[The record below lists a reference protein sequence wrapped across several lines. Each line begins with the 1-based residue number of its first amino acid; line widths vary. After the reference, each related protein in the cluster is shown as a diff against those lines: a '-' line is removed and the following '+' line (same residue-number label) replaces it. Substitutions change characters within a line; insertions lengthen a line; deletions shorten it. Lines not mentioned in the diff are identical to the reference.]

1 MGLATAQ
8 AKLASLRPSLPLV
21 AGALPKFESVTDTT
35 FLFV

>member
-8 AKLASLRPSLPLV
+8 AKLAPLRPSLPLA
-21 AGALPKFESVTDTT
+21 AGVLSKFESVTDAT